1 MPEKST
7 TPTTKAKVKRVNFV
21 NIPQELKSNASF
33 CLWKYEKRS
42 GRATKVPYDPRTG
55 QMAKTN
61 DTSTFS
67 DFSTAMTAYAM
78 GGWDGIGYRVSEG
91 IGAIDID
98 HCIRED
104 GSLNDVAASILSFF
118 PDTYFER
125 SPSST
130 GLRGF
135 FRLSPDFVYDKTVY
149 YINNR
154 KHGLEVYL
162 PGTTNRFVTVTG
174 DVYRPGSV
182 TRNDDALQSV
192 LDTFM
197 KRTSPIKSGFSGSPV
212 SYFTDE
218 QVIKH
223 ASDSKSG
230 DKFKALMDG
239 RWEEGYDSRSD
250 ADMALVSM
258 LAFWCGCVEEQIDR
272 IFRSSGLMRDKWDRM
287 TGDATYGQ
295 ITIRNAIASC
305 SEIYRP
311 VIAESSPEDEV
322 KSLDIA
328 SIQDERDRRE
338 REGYSFTPDLR
349 CLDTSI
355 ESLTPHTNPR
365 YESFQIGNAKMFV
378 DYFRR
383 IILMNDT
390 RGCWYIYDG
399 RVWRPD
405 THNLRISEMAKDFH
419 DILLSFAAT
428 ITSEDTRTR
437 FLKRVEQ
444 LDQKKF
450 RDIMIKDAG
459 NDTEI
464 AVRMEAFDR
473 DKYLFNAHNGTID
486 LRTMEFKPHSP
497 SDYLTKLSDVDYDP
511 SATCPRWIS
520 FMEEV
525 FEGDKDRIRYLQKAI
540 GYAMSGD
547 TRLECMFILY
557 GPTSRNGKGTTMET
571 VLRIL
576 GEYGRTAKPEMLSK
590 KGFADSSGPSEDVAR
605 LNGARMVNVSEPEKS
620 MVIDAS
626 LTKQMTGNNT
636 LTARYLRENS
646 FEFKPQFKLFID
658 TNHLPQISDMTLFE
672 SDRIRII
679 PFNRHFTA
687 EERDID
693 LKAFFAEPA
702 NLSGILNWC
711 LEGFKFYQDEGL
723 KMPGS
728 VASATADYRAQS
740 DRITMF
746 TNQCIQKQAGQE
758 LRSSAIY
765 NRYKDW
771 CAENGF
777 KYENAANFKKKMAA
791 AGFVYMVRRPWNEQG
806 TPTPMVNDVT
816 WAAGE
821 EPKPEFVP
829 EE

>member
-1 MPEKST
+1 MSDI
-7 TPTTKAKVKRVNFV
+7 KRVNFV
-21 NIPQELKSNASF
+21 NIPQELKTNVSF
-33 CLWKYEKRS
+33 CLWRYEKRN
-42 GRATKVPYDPRTG
+42 GRATKVPYDPRTR
-55 QMAKTN
+55 QPAKTN
-61 DTSTFS
+61 DTSTFA

-118 PDTYFER
+118 SDTYFER

-135 FRLSPDFVYDKTVY
+135 FKLSPDFAYDKTVY

-162 PGTTNRFVTVTG
+162 PGATNRFVTVTG
-174 DVYRPGSV
+174 DVYRPGTVS
-182 TRNDDALQSV
+182 RNDDALQSA

-197 KRTSPIKSGFSGSPV
+197 KRKSPTKAGFSGSPVSPV

-218 QVIKH
+218 QVIEH
-223 ASDSKSG
+223 ASNSASG
-230 DKFKALMDG
+230 YKFKALYEG
-239 RWEEGYDSRSD
+239 RWEEGYDSQSD
-250 ADMALVSM
+250 ADMALISI
-258 LAFWCGCVEEQIDR
+258 LTFWCGCVEEQIDR
-272 IFRSSGLMRDKWDRM
+272 IFRSSALMRDKWDRM
-287 TGDATYGQ
+287 TGDTTYGQ
-295 ITIRNAIASC
+295 ITIRNAIQSC
-305 SEIYRP
+305 SKIYRP
-311 VIAESSPEDEV
+311 VHNVGDSPEDEFM
-322 KSLDIA
+322 SLDIS
-328 SIQDERDRRE
+328 SISAIQEERDRRE

-355 ESLTPHTNPR
+355 DSLKPHTNPR

-378 DYFRR
+378 DYYRR

-405 THNLRISEMAKDFH
+405 AHNLRISEMAKDFH
-419 DILLSFAAT
+419 DILLSFANT
-428 ITSEDTRTR
+428 ITSEDTRDR
-437 FLKRVEQ
+437 FLKRVQQ

-450 RDIMIKDAG
+450 RDIMVKDAG
-459 NDTEI
+459 NDTDI

-473 DKYLFNAHNGTID
+473 DKYLFNCHNGTID
-486 LRTMEFKPHSP
+486 LRTMEFHSHTP

-520 FMEEV
+520 FMDEV

-557 GPTSRNGKGTTMET
+557 GPTSRNGKGTTMDT

-711 LEGFKFYQDEGL
+711 LDGFRLYQAEGL
-723 KMPGS
+723 DMPGS
-728 VASATADYRAQS
+728 VASATEEYRRHS
-740 DRITMF
+740 DRIRMF
-746 TNQCIQKQAGQE
+746 TAQCIQKQAGQE

-765 NRYKDW
+765 RHYKDW

-777 KYENAANFKKKMAA
+777 KYENATNFKKKMVA
-791 AGFVYMVRRPWNEQG
+791 AGFVYVVRRPWNEQG
-806 TPTPMVNDVT
+806 TPTPMVNDVK
-816 WAAGE
+816 WATGE
-821 EPKPEFVP
+821 GP
-829 EE
+829 EEELAPED